1 MKGGAVSE
9 SAPIY
14 YEEMS
19 KVAGTENDKQSITL
33 IATDDAYNFGDYITL
48 RSRTGHKPQ
57 VLTDRGAII
66 SERMAEMMDA
76 KVGDTITVTDSS
88 GTERKVRVDGITEMH
103 IGHFMFMTSGGY
115 KHVFGEQY
123 QSNAYMVRLKNHE
136 TSNVESRSAKL
147 IKLDGA
153 KGIVQNT
160 TSKKQVATI
169 VDLPDLIMEVLIL
182 AAELLAVVILY
193 NLTNLNVSE
202 RIRELPT
209 IKVLGGLGV
218 LVYRR
223 LKTVDMLGSLKSVE

>member
-1 MKGGAVSE
+1 
-9 SAPIY
+9 
-14 YEEMS
+14 
-19 KVAGTENDKQSITL
+19 
-33 IATDDAYNFGDYITL
+33 
-48 RSRTGHKPQ
+48 
-57 VLTDRGAII
+57 
-66 SERMAEMMDA
+66 MDA

-103 IGHFMFMTSGGY
+103 IGHFMFMTSDGY
-115 KHVFGEQY
+115 ERMSGEQY

-169 VDLPDLIMEVLIL
+169 VDLPDQIMEVLIL
-182 AAELLAVVILY
+182 AAELLAVVILH

-223 LKTVDMLGSLKSVE
+223 LKTVDMLGALKSVE

>member
-19 KVAGTENDKQSITL
+19 KVAGKENDKQSITL
-33 IATDDAYNFGDYITL
+33 IATDDAYNFGDYITAFAHRAQAAGAHRPWCDHL
-48 RSRTGHKPQ
+48 RTYG
-57 VLTDRGAII
+57 
-66 SERMAEMMDA
+66 
-76 KVGDTITVTDSS
+76 GDDGRQGRHTITVTDSS

-169 VDLPDLIMEVLIL
+169 VDLPDQIMEVLIL

-223 LKTVDMLGSLKSVE
+223 LKTVDILGALKSVE

>member
-1 MKGGAVSE
+1 M
-9 SAPIY
+9 
-14 YEEMS
+14 
-19 KVAGTENDKQSITL
+19 
-33 IATDDAYNFGDYITL
+33 
-48 RSRTGHKPQ
+48 
-57 VLTDRGAII
+57 LTDRGAII
-66 SERMAEMMDA
+66 AERMAEMMDA

-115 KHVFGEQY
+115 KRVFGEQY

-169 VDLPDLIMEVLIL
+169 VDLPDQIMEVLIL

-223 LKTVDMLGSLKSVE
+223 LKTVDMLGALKSVE